1 MRKNFLIVF
10 SLLLSLVMVTS
21 CSESDGE
28 EYEFE
33 NWQSRNES
41 YYNDVYTMAKNAVA
55 AGSGEWKVI
64 RNWSLDEM
72 MGAKPENNIVVRV
85 LESGTGTGCPMYT
98 DSVQVHYIGRL
109 MPSATYTEGLVFDR
123 SYAGTFNP
131 NTAKPVKFAVRDLVD
146 GFTTALQNMHIGD
159 YWRVYIPSDLGYG
172 ESGSSSVPGYSVLVF
187 DIYLAAYYR
196 AGVTVPEW
204 KSKTG
209 VWFDY

>member
-10 SLLLSLVMVTS
+10 SLLLSFVMVTS

-33 NWQSRNES
+33 NWQSRNEA
-41 YYNDVYTMAKNAVA
+41 YYSDVYTTAKNAVA
-55 AGSGEWKVI
+55 AGSSEWKVI

-72 MGAKPENNIVVRV
+72 AAVKPENNIVVRV
-85 LESGTGTGCPMYT
+85 LENGTGAGYPIYT
-98 DSVQVHYIGRL
+98 DSVQVHYTGRL
-109 MPSATYTEGLVFDR
+109 MPSATYAEGMVFDR
-123 SYAGTFNP
+123 SYVGTFNP
-131 NTAKPVKFAVRDLVD
+131 NTAKPVKFAVCNLVD

-172 ESGSSSVPGYSVLVF
+172 ESGNSSIPGYSVLVF
-187 DIYLAAYYR
+187 DIYLAAYYH
-196 AGVTVPEW
+196 AGVAVPEW

-209 VWFDY
+209 AWFDY